1 MNPFDW
7 FTRRSDAILTEAQ
20 QTRKT
25 HLPPPQAIDETP
37 LEQARLVVMDLETS
51 GLDTR
56 RDKVL
61 SIGAVV
67 IEQGAIDMGTQ
78 YECTLY
84 RANHKVTESILIHGI
99 PPSEIAE
106 GMGAADAL
114 LDFMEFSGTCVFL
127 AFHAGFD
134 QRMLRRGL
142 REDMGQ
148 RLQHPFIDVAEMAPM
163 LCPDASV
170 GRGGLDDWQKH
181 FHLNNSQ
188 RHRRRTGDRRNC
200 TDPVKQSTCSGYYY
214 TGRIECPA
222 RALAPPASSPPGR
235 TLRAR
240 LTLNS

>member
-1 MNPFDW
+1 MNPLDW
-7 FTRRSDAILTEAQ
+7 LSQKRGANLTEAQ
-20 QTRKT
+20 QARRDR
-25 HLPPPQAIDETP
+25 LPPPQALDDT
-37 LEQARLVVMDLETS
+37 LLQDTRLVVMDLETS

-84 RANHKVTESILIHGI
+84 RENHQVTEAILIHGI

-114 LDFMEFSGTCVFL
+114 LDFMEFSGECVFL

-134 QRMLRRGL
+134 LRMLRRGL
-142 REDMGQ
+142 REDLGQ
-148 RLQHPFIDVAEMAPM
+148 RLQHSFIDVAEMAPM
-163 LCPDASV
+163 LCPDAKV
-170 GRGGLDDWQKH
+170 GRGGLDDWQSH

-188 RHRRRTGDRRNC
+188 RHNAAAD
-200 TDPVKQSTCSGYYY
+200 
-214 TGRIECPA
+214 
-222 RALAPPASSPPGR
+222 ALATAEIALILLSKARVQGIH
-235 TLRAR
+235 TLAELNAR
-240 LTLNS
+240 LSHWRRLRQARCGTI

>member
-1 MNPFDW
+1 MSPLDW
-7 FTRRSDAILTEAQ
+7 FSRRRDAGLTEAQ
-20 QTRKT
+20 QTRKMN
-25 HLPPPQAIDETP
+25 LPLPQALDETP
-37 LEQARLVVMDLETS
+37 LGQARLVVMDLETS

-67 IEQGAIDMGTQ
+67 IEQGAVHMGTQ

-99 PPSEIAE
+99 PPSEVAE

-114 LDFMEFSGTCVFL
+114 LDFMEFSGKCVFI

-142 REDMGQ
+142 HEDMRQ
-148 RLQHPFIDVAEMAPM
+148 RLEHPFIDIAEMAPM
-163 LCPDASV
+163 LCPNASV

-181 FHLNNSQ
+181 FLLNNSQ
-188 RHRRRTGDRRNC
+188 RHNAAAD
-200 TDPVKQSTCSGYYY
+200 
-214 TGRIECPA
+214 
-222 RALAPPASSPPGR
+222 ALATAEI
-235 TLRAR
+235 TLILLSKAR
-240 LTLNS
+240 VQGITTLEELSTRLRHWRRLRQARRGTF

>member
-1 MNPFDW
+1 MNPLDW
-7 FTRRSDAILTEAQ
+7 LSQRRGASLTEAQ
-20 QTRKT
+20 QARREQ
-25 HLPPPQAIDETP
+25 LPPPQALDDTSLDET
-37 LEQARLVVMDLETS
+37 RLIVMDLETS

-84 RANHKVTESILIHGI
+84 RADHKVTESILIHGI

-114 LDFMEFSGTCVFL
+114 LDFMEFSGECVFL

-142 REDMGQ
+142 REDLGH
-148 RLQHPFIDVAEMAPM
+148 RLQHVFIDIAEMAPM
-163 LCPDASV
+163 LCPDAAI
-170 GRGGLDDWQKH
+170 GRGGLDDWQSH
-181 FHLNNSQ
+181 FLLNNSQ
-188 RHRRRTGDRRNC
+188 RHNAAAD
-200 TDPVKQSTCSGYYY
+200 
-214 TGRIECPA
+214 
-222 RALAPPASSPPGR
+222 ALATAEIALILLSKARVQGIT
-235 TLRAR
+235 TLAELNTRLGHWRRLRQAR
-240 LTLNS
+240 RGSI

>member
-25 HLPPPQAIDETP
+25 HLPPPQALDETP
-37 LEQARLVVMDLETS
+37 LAQTRLVVMDLETS

-188 RHRRRTGDRRNC
+188 RHNASAD
-200 TDPVKQSTCSGYYY
+200 
-214 TGRIECPA
+214 
-222 RALAPPASSPPGR
+222 ALATAEIALILLSKARVQGIT
-235 TLRAR
+235 TLEELNAR
-240 LTLNS
+240 LGHWRRLRQARRGAL

>member
-1 MNPFDW
+1 MNPLNW
-7 FTRRSDAILTEAQ
+7 FSRRRDASLTEAQ
-20 QTRKT
+20 QTRKMN
-25 HLPPPQAIDETP
+25 LPLPQALDETP
-37 LEQARLVVMDLETS
+37 LAQARLVVMDLETT

-67 IEQGAIDMGTQ
+67 IEQGAVHMGTQ

-114 LDFMEFSGTCVFL
+114 LDFMEFSGKCVFM

-142 REDMGQ
+142 HEDMGQ
-148 RLQHPFIDVAEMAPM
+148 RLEHPFIDVAEMAPM

-188 RHRRRTGDRRNC
+188 RHNASADALATAEIALILLS
-200 TDPVKQSTCSGYYY
+200 K
-214 TGRIECPA
+214 A
-222 RALAPPASSPPGR
+222 RAQGIHQLDELSIRLGQWR
-235 TLRAR
+235 KLKRAR
-240 LTLNS
+240 IGGM

>member
-7 FTRRSDAILTEAQ
+7 LSQRRGASLSEVQ
-20 QTRKT
+20 QARRER
-25 HLPPPQAIDETP
+25 LPLPQALDDTPLDET
-37 LEQARLVVMDLETS
+37 RLVVMDLETS

-84 RANHKVTESILIHGI
+84 RADHKVTESILIHGI

-114 LDFMEFSGTCVFL
+114 LDFMEFSGECVFL

-142 REDMGQ
+142 REDLGH
-148 RLQHPFIDVAEMAPM
+148 RLQHAFIDIAEMAPM
-163 LCPDASV
+163 LCPDAAI
-170 GRGGLDDWQKH
+170 GRGGLDDWQSY
-181 FHLNNSQ
+181 FLLNNSQ
-188 RHRRRTGDRRNC
+188 RHNAAAD
-200 TDPVKQSTCSGYYY
+200 
-214 TGRIECPA
+214 
-222 RALAPPASSPPGR
+222 ALATAEIALILLSKARVQGIT
-235 TLRAR
+235 TLAELNTRLGHWRRLRQAR
-240 LTLNS
+240 RGSI